1 MTGQLELG
9 FQYKGSREEF
19 STAKDQGDRAEASRA
34 ALLLLAPVWAPTPP
48 PSKHLH
54 CRTSNMPVQDTSSP
68 ACGPATLT
76 TTKPVTS
83 PRRFHSHSLLACH
96 PFPFQHGP

>member
-19 STAKDQGDRAEASRA
+19 STAKDQGDSAEASRA
-34 ALLLLAPVWAPTPP
+34 ALLLLAQVWAPTPP

-54 CRTSNMPVQDTSSP
+54 CRTSNMPVRDTRGFGGSGCWEQLP
-68 ACGPATLT
+68 CMWP
-76 TTKPVTS
+76 
-83 PRRFHSHSLLACH
+83 CH
-96 PFPFQHGP
+96 PHYY